1 MKLTIILIKFFF
13 ISALFIVSNNNLHL
27 AVDSERQ
34 TFFDISVS
42 WLHELFDNTKALAGY
57 VVKSEWLPGIN
68 KTLDLVGD

>member
-13 ISALFIVSNNNLHL
+13 VSALFIISNNNLHL

-42 WLHELFDNTKALAGY
+42 WMHELFDNARVLVGY
-57 VVKSEWLPGIN
+57 VVKSEWLPNVSQSYVEGS
-68 KTLDLVGD
+68 